1 MAVKRTPADQWFS
14 KCVRIRTNWTCEY
27 CNINYEHD
35 KGYLHCSHYISRA
48 HHITRY
54 NPINAMAHCQRCHE
68 QLGGGRWGGGNIAEF
83 AHHYDEIHG
92 PKNREK
98 IRKISH
104 YPFPKHKRHIK
115 DISTHFRQEFARLE
129 QLRLDGRIDRL
140 EFEPYTGCIELL
152 DLEERIC

>member
-1 MAVKRTPADQWFS
+1 MTVKRTPAFTKCVRVKIKRTPADQWFS

-27 CNINYEHD
+27 CNINFEHD
-35 KGYLHCSHYISRA
+35 KGSLHCSHYISRA

-104 YPFPKHKRHIK
+104 YPFPKHCLLYTSPSPR
-115 DISTHFRQEFARLE
+115 
-129 QLRLDGRIDRL
+129 DR
-140 EFEPYTGCIELL
+140 G
-152 DLEERIC
+152 